1 MYRTNVLNHF
11 PSLIIDHTCTETKIF
26 EHTSTP
32 LPIPFLFFL
41 FLKHVRNDCEQLR
54 TVYKIRCEDMPQGA
68 EEGGLF
74 SVNLNKQSSY
84 LVI

>member
-1 MYRTNVLNHF
+1 MHDIYIAFISFTLRF
-11 PSLIIDHTCTETKIF
+11 ADTCTHSVPIF
-26 EHTSTP
+26 VSAKQ
-32 LPIPFLFFL
+32 IYCC
-41 FLKHVRNDCEQLR
+41 RLR
-54 TVYKIRCEDMPQGA
+54 AVSVTQGA

>member
-1 MYRTNVLNHF
+1 ML
-11 PSLIIDHTCTETKIF
+11 TK
-26 EHTSTP
+26 TMS
-32 LPIPFLFFL
+32 
-41 FLKHVRNDCEQLR
+41 DA
-54 TVYKIRCEDMPQGA
+54 QGA